1 ASNHGTAGASVPPS
15 RTQALA
21 AHPSAE
27 VSARELPSDTS
38 RKVAH
43 TLDGGV
49 LVGLSAEPNPNVGD
63 VFELEL
69 NTESRRPTG
78 RLTVTINYDPLM
90 LRLVG
95 VRSSEFVVR
104 PTDIANFTVRI
115 SPNTEGQLIV

>member
-1 ASNHGTAGASVPPS
+1 VALIAVGLFAVIRGHDGILGISPQILSPLASNHGTAGASVPPS

-69 NTESRRPTG
+69 NTESRRP
-78 RLTVTINYDPLM
+78 
-90 LRLVG
+90 
-95 VRSSEFVVR
+95 
-104 PTDIANFTVRI
+104 
-115 SPNTEGQLIV
+115 